1 MLSSCGT
8 YLHNARLEAD
18 TKAIKDDIGKMS
30 APAYLASQQ
39 QALAGFAKAEDQA
52 VAERLIASRD
62 YSLLNVIKPPANMRD
77 TRTPGQ
83 ILADMIAE
91 NTKDVIGMPVLSR
104 EANHLAQT
112 YPAVAATAD
121 EAIATLRRRA
131 LAAGKDYSA
140 SGGKA
145 PADCKTAVAKPDGA
159 AAEAGGLPIKYAFL
173 IMACQGIQG
182 QEKLKDCSEGGM
194 AGALVEVCVRIA
206 DGRGKADAAARK
218 AKLDQAMDA
227 LKKAGEAMRPAA
239 LQPQVDTWI
248 KQAHDTLDSNLLGD
262 DAKYAEVLEMLGN
275 VFQADLGGV
284 LDDLAAVRDGKEF
297 KAAQASLLDALKIID
312 AITVITTPDGDPIDE
327 PSALLIGIAKVKH
340 ELNMVQIDVELDN
353 RTRDVAGQQAVALR
367 TALALLARARNALCG
382 ADPETC
388 PANPTDQAIAQAIGH
403 YTRAINTGMIAY
415 RVLQFREIQLQR
427 DLIVERAALTE
438 TDYRALIQPA
448 IDQIAQY
455 GAGGI
460 DPAILGPFLASLP
473 VTGAILGK

>member
-18 TKAIKDDIGKMS
+18 TKAIKDDVGKLS
-30 APAYLASQQ
+30 APAYLASQR

-52 VAERLIASRD
+52 VAERLVASRD
-62 YSLLNVIKPPANMRD
+62 YSLLNVIKPAANMRD
-77 TRTPGQ
+77 KRTRGQ

-91 NTKDVIGMPVLSR
+91 NTMDVIGVRVLSR
-104 EANHLAQT
+104 ELNHLAQT
-112 YPAVAATAD
+112 YPAVVATAD
-121 EAIATLRRRA
+121 EAIVAFRRRA
-131 LAAGKDYSA
+131 LAASKDYSA
-140 SGGKA
+140 NGGMA

-159 AAEAGGLPIKYAFL
+159 DAEADDLPVKYAIL
-173 IMACQGIQG
+173 VLACKGIQE
-182 QEKLKDCSEGGM
+182 QEKLKDCSEGAK
-194 AGALVEVCVRIA
+194 AGALAEVCDRIA
-206 DGRGKADAAARK
+206 DGRRKVDAVARK

-227 LKKAGEAMRPAA
+227 LKNAGKAMRPTA
-239 LQPQVDTWI
+239 LQPQVDKWI
-248 KQAHDTLDSNLLGD
+248 KQAQDTLDSNLLSD
-262 DAKYAEVLEMLGN
+262 DAKYAEVLEKLGT

-284 LDDLAAVRDGKEF
+284 LDDLAALRDNKKF

-327 PSALLIGIAKVKH
+327 PSALLIGIAKVNH
-340 ELNMVQIDVELDN
+340 ELNMVQIDLELDK
-353 RTRDVAGQQAVALR
+353 RTRDVAEQQAEALR
-367 TALALLARARNALCG
+367 TALALLARAREALCG
-382 ADPETC
+382 DDPATC
-388 PANPTDQAIAQAIGH
+388 PVNPTDQAIAQAIGH

-415 RVLQFREIQLQR
+415 RVLQFREIQLKR
-427 DLIVERAALTE
+427 ELIVERAALTE
-438 TDYRALIQPA
+438 SDYRALIQPA